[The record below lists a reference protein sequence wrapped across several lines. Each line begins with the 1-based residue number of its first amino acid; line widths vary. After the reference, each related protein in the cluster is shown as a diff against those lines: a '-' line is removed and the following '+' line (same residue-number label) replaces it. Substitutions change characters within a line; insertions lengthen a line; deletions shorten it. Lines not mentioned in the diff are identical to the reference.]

1 MEAGLDSSKQM
12 SSCDCDTVASSGSST
27 NDKTELDEAEPNI
40 PYSMDLTNT
49 DIMKIKEL
57 SIGDNKSHEDCTAV
71 AVSKEPQEELG
82 NKDSTA
88 ELNGNGKIPNRD
100 SGIDS
105 PSCSVA
111 GETFPSEEGAEQK
124 KPSMAGNPGETEP
137 DRKGIKPSSAEQK
150 RDSTQDEDSDID
162 EGSSE
167 EQEIAEEP
175 KLEYLDVN
183 KVRELV
189 HCYQVLGNHFLT
201 LARGLLHPFHTLFGL
216 FV

>member
-1 MEAGLDSSKQM
+1 MEPGLDSSKQP
-12 SSCDCDTVASSGSST
+12 SSCDCDVVASSGSST
-27 NDKTELDEAEPNI
+27 NDKSEPDENEPDV
-40 PYSMDLTNT
+40 PCSADLSST

-71 AVSKEPQEELG
+71 TVSKEPSGELG

-111 GETFPSEEGAEQK
+111 AETFPSEDSAEQK
-124 KPSMAGNPGETEP
+124 KPSVAVNPGDMEP
-137 DRKGIKPSSAEQK
+137 DKKGTKPSSVEQK

-167 EQEIAEEP
+167 EQETAEVP

-183 KVRELV
+183 KVSSFV
-189 HCYQVLGNHFLT
+189 CYYYVF
-201 LARGLLHPFHTLFGL
+201 
-216 FV
+216 

>member
-1 MEAGLDSSKQM
+1 MEPGLDSSKQP
-12 SSCDCDTVASSGSST
+12 SSCDCDVVASSGSST
-27 NDKTELDEAEPNI
+27 NDKSEPDENEPDV
-40 PYSMDLTNT
+40 PCSADLSST

-57 SIGDNKSHEDCTAV
+57 SIGDNKNHEDCTAV
-71 AVSKEPQEELG
+71 TVSKEPSGELG

-111 GETFPSEEGAEQK
+111 AETFPSEDSAEQK
-124 KPSMAGNPGETEP
+124 KPSVAVNPGDMEP
-137 DRKGIKPSSAEQK
+137 DKKGTKPSSVEQK

-167 EQEIAEEP
+167 EQETAEVP

-183 KVRELV
+183 KVSSFV
-189 HCYQVLGNHFLT
+189 CYYYVL
-201 LARGLLHPFHTLFGL
+201 
-216 FV
+216 

>member
-1 MEAGLDSSKQM
+1 M
-12 SSCDCDTVASSGSST
+12 VASSSCST
-27 NDKTELDEAEPNI
+27 NEKSEPDENEPDV
-40 PYSMDLTNT
+40 PCSADLSNT

-71 AVSKEPQEELG
+71 NESKEPSRELG

-124 KPSMAGNPGETEP
+124 KPGVSGNPGEMEP
-137 DRKGIKPSSAEQK
+137 DRKSTRSSSAEQK

-167 EQEIAEEP
+167 EQETAEVP
-175 KLEYLDVN
+175 KLEYMDVN
-183 KVRELV
+183 KVRWF
-189 HCYQVLGNHFLT
+189 NIT
-201 LARGLLHPFHTLFGL
+201 LPEACF
-216 FV
+216 

>member
-1 MEAGLDSSKQM
+1 MEPGLDSSKQS
-12 SSCDCDTVASSGSST
+12 SSCDCDVVASSGSST
-27 NDKTELDEAEPNI
+27 NDKSEPDDNE
-40 PYSMDLTNT
+40 PDVLCSADLSST

-71 AVSKEPQEELG
+71 TLSKEPSRELG
-82 NKDSTA
+82 NKDSSA

-111 GETFPSEEGAEQK
+111 AETFPSEDSAEQK
-124 KPSMAGNPGETEP
+124 KPNVAANPGEMEP
-137 DRKGIKPSSAEQK
+137 DKKGTKPSSVEQK

-167 EQEIAEEP
+167 EQETAEVP

-183 KVRELV
+183 KVRSFV
-189 HCYQVLGNHFLT
+189 CYY
-201 LARGLLHPFHTLFGL
+201 
-216 FV
+216 

>member
-1 MEAGLDSSKQM
+1 MEPGLDSSKQS
-12 SSCDCDTVASSGSST
+12 SSCDCDMVASSSCST
-27 NDKTELDEAEPNI
+27 NEKSEPDENEPDV
-40 PYSMDLTNT
+40 PCSADLSNT

-71 AVSKEPQEELG
+71 NESKEPSRELG

-124 KPSMAGNPGETEP
+124 KPGASGNPGEMEP
-137 DRKGIKPSSAEQK
+137 DRKSTRSSSAEQK

-167 EQEIAEEP
+167 EQETAEVP
-175 KLEYLDVN
+175 KLEYMDVN
-183 KVRELV
+183 KVRWF
-189 HCYQVLGNHFLT
+189 NIT
-201 LARGLLHPFHTLFGL
+201 LPEACL
-216 FV
+216 